1 MNREGLYDI
10 HCHLLPGVDDG
21 AENLGE
27 SLKALRQAYE
37 QGIRHIICTPHCL
50 PGEGKQEPGRY
61 KRILEELRE
70 GAAEEGLAGLSLYL
84 GNEIFYSQETGSRA
98 RAGEVLTLAESR
110 YLLLEF
116 APSAAYG
123 ELFQG
128 LSAVI
133 QSGYE
138 PILAHIER
146 YRCLYKK
153 DAYIEEMRDMG
164 VLLQMNAECFGKHFP
179 KPYYSWFNG
188 LVPKGRV
195 QFIATDSHGPVFRPP
210 KMKMAVN
217 WVYRHCSGE
226 MARTILYDNPAAVLN
241 DQLI

>member
-21 AENLGE
+21 AKNFRE
-27 SLKALRQAYE
+27 SLKALRQAYG
-37 QGIRHIICTPHCL
+37 QGIRHIIFTPHYL
-50 PGEGKQEPGRY
+50 PGKTNQEPGRY
-61 KRILEELRE
+61 DRILEEVQER
-70 GAAEEGLAGLSLYL
+70 AAEEGLAGLSFYL
-84 GNEIFYSQETGSRA
+84 GNEIFYSQETA
-98 RAGEVLTLAESR
+98 RMAREGKLLTLAGSR
-110 YLLLEF
+110 YLLIEF
-116 APSAAYG
+116 APSIAYG

-153 DAYIEEMRDMG
+153 DAYIAEMRNMG
-164 VLLQMNAECFGKHFP
+164 VLLQMNAECFGKYFP
-179 KPYYSWFNG
+179 KPHYGWFCG
-188 LVPKGRV
+188 LIPKGRV

-210 KMKMAVN
+210 EIKTAVN
-217 WVYRHCSGE
+217 WLNRHCSDE
-226 MARTILYDNPAAVLN
+226 LARNILYDNPAAVLN